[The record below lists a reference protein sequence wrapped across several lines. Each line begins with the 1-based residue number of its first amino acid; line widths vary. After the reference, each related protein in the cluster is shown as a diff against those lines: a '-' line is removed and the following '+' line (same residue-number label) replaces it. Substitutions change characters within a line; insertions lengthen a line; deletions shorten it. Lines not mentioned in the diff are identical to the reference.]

1 MSQYKFIITL
11 CTILFVHSLSKAEN
25 VIEQEL
31 FETENIIKSQIQ
43 AFIDKDAEE
52 AFSYAAPMIKLRFN
66 NPDDFMRMVQNY
78 YGPVYNPKQ
87 YYFINSKYFEGSVYH
102 QLQIVSQS
110 NLSYLATYSLI
121 KDNNEWKISGCA
133 VYPMQQESI

>member
-1 MSQYKFIITL
+1 
-11 CTILFVHSLSKAEN
+11 
-25 VIEQEL
+25 
-31 FETENIIKSQIQ
+31 
-43 AFIDKDAEE
+43 
-52 AFSYAAPMIKLRFN
+52 MIKLRFN

-78 YGPVYNPKQ
+78 YEPVYNPKQ